1 MVEFV
6 TSLPAHALA
15 HNGMELSADV
25 LLTTLRAILYSKYLP
40 LCNTFIPDDVIQNSR
55 RNLSIFHGTLRDNP
69 HIGECSLKITSE
81 IWRTPSG
88 QIISARFYVMNNS
101 VQWTVSQFRT
111 RGPIHQRSCIVNHI
125 WLFFFYLFRPCWS
138 EKWGGGEAEW
148 SPNCWDDGVNTC
160 DITINTNSC
169 NRRI

>member
-1 MVEFV
+1 MVKFV

-40 LCNTFIPDDVIQNSR
+40 LCNIFIPDDVIQNSR

-111 RGPIHQRSCIVNHI
+111 RGPIHQRSCIVNQI
-125 WLFFFYLFRPCWS
+125 CFCFFTFFVHV
-138 EKWGGGEAEW
+138 EVKNGGG
-148 SPNCWDDGVNTC
+148 GGGGGGG
-160 DITINTNSC
+160 
-169 NRRI
+169 RRKLS